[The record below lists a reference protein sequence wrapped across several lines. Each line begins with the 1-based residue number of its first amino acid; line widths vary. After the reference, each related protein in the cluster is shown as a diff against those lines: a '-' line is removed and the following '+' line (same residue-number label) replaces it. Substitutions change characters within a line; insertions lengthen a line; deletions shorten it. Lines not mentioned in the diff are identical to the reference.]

1 MILILILAI
10 VFIIFII
17 CGIISDSD
25 YGNHIAV
32 NGTKI
37 SFKTFEAMYDIKPEA
52 WELEKTRI
60 VYKKPHYTT
69 LSRID
74 GTPYKMWLHD
84 DRYYFFFSFRDY
96 CKYRKFLSRL
106 EDLKIQ
112 KIEYEKMKK
121 ITEHFK
127 EDIEEYKKTHEEEV
141 VKKLKEINQIG
152 YEIKSNDG
160 TNYFC
165 LKRRGK

>member
-1 MILILILAI
+1 MILVLILAI

-17 CGIISDSD
+17 CGIISDND
-25 YGNHIAV
+25 YGNHIVV

-37 SFKTFEAMYDIKPEA
+37 SFKTFKAMYDIKPEA

-74 GTPYKMWLHD
+74 GTPYKMSLHD

-96 CKYRKFLSRL
+96 CKYRKFLSQL

-112 KIEYEKMKK
+112 KIEYEKIKK

-141 VKKLKEINQIG
+141 AKKLKEINQIG